1 MLEEDGGSFYD
12 GWTNCYYVREGG
24 SIFVECREVRGADDD
39 YIVKELQTSRNS
51 PACVRAEYCRSDRN
65 VRIDGVS
72 GSEVVVPFRTGTFS
86 KGDPGYGA
94 EYAMV
99 CFKNTKVR
107 WDRLSHT
114 DFILNVLNP
123 VQ

>member
-1 MLEEDGGSFYD
+1 M
-12 GWTNCYYVREGG
+12 
-24 SIFVECREVRGADDD
+24 
-39 YIVKELQTSRNS
+39 
-51 PACVRAEYCRSDRN
+51 
-65 VRIDGVS
+65 RIDGAS

-94 EYAMV
+94 EYARV
-99 CFKNTKVR
+99 CFRNTKVR